1 MKRGIICFVLMILVI
16 TIITACGGGAPTP
29 TAKPEPTTAE
39 PQAPQQVTA
48 GMKAYDDHCARCHGA
63 NLEDGFAAKLSKPA
77 LIKYGTAQKLFD
89 YIRQNMPRGNPGSL
103 SDQGYYDMTGY
114 LLFQQTL
121 LEPDQVVSADTA
133 SSITLSE

>member
-1 MKRGIICFVLMILVI
+1 MRRETICFVSVILVI
-16 TIITACGGGAPTP
+16 TILAACGGGAPTP

-48 GMKAYDDHCARCHGA
+48 GMKTYDDHCARCHGA
-63 NLEDGFAAKLSKPA
+63 NLEDGFAPKLSKPT
-77 LIKYGTAQKLFD
+77 LVKYGTAQELFD
-89 YIRQNMPRGNPGSL
+89 YIRQTMPRGNAGSL
-103 SDQGYYDMTGY
+103 SDQEYYDVTGY
-114 LLFQQTL
+114 LLFQQSL

>member
-1 MKRGIICFVLMILVI
+1 MIRETICFVLVILVI
-16 TIITACGGGAPTP
+16 TILTACAGGAPTP

-39 PQAPQQVTA
+39 PQAPQQATA
-48 GMKAYDDHCARCHGA
+48 GMKIYDDHCARCHGA

-77 LIKYGTAQKLFD
+77 LVKYGTAQKVFD
-89 YIRQNMPRGNPGSL
+89 YIRQNMPKGNPESL
-103 SDQGYYDMTGY
+103 SDQEYYDVTGY
-114 LLFQQTL
+114 LLFQQGL